1 MITVKTGHIFW
12 KRPNHLNFSR
22 AKEVTCLACSR
33 VMMLLVAFFMS
44 TCLFAKPSSDP
55 AVAVTR
61 FVVDDRTHITDVPDL
76 ETTLT
81 NGLIRQLRSLGLT
94 QVIDGSDFFFD
105 AVGARQSR
113 LKPETAVN
121 LASRLQSQLILL
133 GRIRSAQVTDY
144 RWANTEMVRQS
155 ERLLDLQVQLFDGFD
170 GRFIATIEHKESIQ
184 GDHLRRN
191 PSHLSSLGQPEA
203 NLFDRLH
210 GKALKKL
217 ALKIK
222 NTVSCTPLRAR
233 IIKVGQ
239 NDDIYVDIGGENRI
253 HVGDKVRLLKRS
265 RMESG
270 DLPRRYFARYLVATE
285 VSAVFSDFS
294 VLRYPSSEL
303 VQELLPGDWVEWDFD
318 SASCRRAD
326 VPDEPSL
333 VERLL
338 SPPSTSQKKHR

>member
-1 MITVKTGHIFW
+1 MITEQIGHIFW
-12 KRPNHLNFSR
+12 KRSSR
-22 AKEVTCLACSR
+22 SPLIHSR
-33 VMMLLVAFFMS
+33 LMLLLVALLIS
-44 TCLFAKPSSDP
+44 TGLFAKPSSDP
-55 AVAVTR
+55 AIAVTR
-61 FVVDDRTHITDVPDL
+61 FVIDDRAHITDVPEL

-81 NGLIRQLRSLGLT
+81 HGLIYQLRSLGLT

-105 AVGARQSR
+105 AVAAKQSR
-113 LKPETAVN
+113 LKPETVVN
-121 LASRLQSQLILL
+121 LASRLQSQLILV
-133 GRIRSAQVTDY
+133 GQIRSAKVVDY
-144 RWANTEMVRQS
+144 RWANTQLVRQS
-155 ERLLDLQVQLFDGFD
+155 ERVLDLQVQLFDGFD
-170 GRFIATIEHKESIQ
+170 GRFIAAIEHKESIQ
-184 GDHLRRN
+184 GHHLRRN
-191 PSHLSSLGQPEA
+191 PSHLSPLGQPE
-203 NLFDRLH
+203 NNPFDQLQ
-210 GKALKKL
+210 GAVLKKL

-222 NTVSCTPLRAR
+222 DAVSCTALRAR

-318 SASCRRAD
+318 AASCRKIDA
-326 VPDEPSL
+326 PKPSL
-333 VERLL
+333 LDTLL
-338 SPPSTSQKKHR
+338 SSPSKQSTPTKKRH